1 MARKERGEGPPAQLT
16 GKMNAHILHYREGLT
31 EMERVHAIRITD
43 PLYNL
48 LIMDDYAPVI
58 GMVRGSVGILSDSGE
73 LTMENVTG
81 FYRLLKNDFII
92 PIQPGS
98 SEERMAVGAAV
109 LLDNGE
115 IIHGS
120 NQENA
125 AYPSGLCAE
134 RVALFYASS
143 RYPNVAIKAIAINS
157 TVNGKENHDPVYP
170 CGDCRQ
176 VLLEWENRF
185 GKPIKVIMGSASK
198 THVVHSIKDLLP
210 LCFVLKRE

>member
-1 MARKERGEGPPAQLT
+1 MKDTKIEITVYETGNVKELAPADSALLQEAIEAT
-16 GKMNAHILHYREGLT
+16 KNAYT
-31 EMERVHAIRITD
+31 
-43 PLYNL
+43 PYSKFN
-48 LIMDDYAPVI
+48 
-58 GMVRGSVGILSDSGE
+58 
-73 LTMENVTG
+73 
-81 FYRLLKNDFII
+81 
-92 PIQPGS
+92 
-98 SEERMAVGAAV
+98 VGAAV

-143 RYPNVAIKAIAINS
+143 RYPNVAMKAIAINS

-176 VLLEWENRF
+176 VLLECENRF

-198 THVVHSIKDLLP
+198 VQVVHSVKDLLP
-210 LCFVLKRE
+210 LSFVLKRE